1 MAKVLKRIGTLS
13 HKFAVDIVVHSLQMS
28 LSLPIK
34 VAIVWKRRN
43 KRIETSGRP
52 DLLPTQGSV
61 EIEET
66 LTMINTLYQKKAG
79 NYMEKKADLTVQA
92 IVEGKGSKSIGGLKL
107 NIADYATAALQR
119 QTFKLEKSP
128 DRYSSITISVRCRG
142 LGEPSVIS
150 DNMSDASGD
159 SGASYGTEGD
169 YSGPP
174 LFEQDLT
181 GFEEETKVLM
191 GSGGRP
197 PALIKGKQ
205 EQKPKRMEPQAQ
217 EMLAQLSIL
226 EREKASLQSQKDEL
240 QASYAGL
247 VESTRKDREKL
258 LEHITSQDTQLEEVS
273 SLTDSYKS
281 QLEAAEEDNRKLAQS
296 KKELQA
302 VVKKLEMTV
311 NEQKEDCFGLREENE
326 RLKRCVEMLEE
337 KGKGLQRRMNEAI
350 SEKTKL
356 ESSLIEAQSEVET
369 LQHALNQQGQG
380 SAADSALKRQLEVV
394 KTEMEKREKLL
405 NEAVIE
411 AKAELER
418 AEMGNAR
425 KQAELTVQLTTLKGK
440 LQQECDRAD
449 REQAAREK
457 LESQI
462 TAESEDFT
470 SKVNRM
476 TINMKQVQ
484 SQRDQLEE
492 TLTRRFRAPEP
503 ENSTVLAGKI
513 EELEAQVA
521 RQRDVITQLESDL
534 TNTFEE
540 K

>member
-1 MAKVLKRIGTLS
+1 MAKVLKRIGTLA
-13 HKFAVDIVVHSLQMS
+13 HKFAVDITVHSLQMS

-34 VAIVWKRRN
+34 VAVVWKRRN

-61 EIEET
+61 ELEET

-92 IVEGKGSKSIGGLKL
+92 IVEGKGSKSIGGLRL
-107 NIADYATAALQR
+107 NLADYATAALQR

-142 LGEPSVIS
+142 LGEPAPIS

-181 GFEEETKVLM
+181 GFEEETKVLP

-226 EREKASLQSQKDEL
+226 EREKASLQGQKDEL
-240 QASYAGL
+240 QVSYAAL
-247 VESTRKDREKL
+247 VESSRKDREKL
-258 LEHITSQDTQLEEVS
+258 LEHITAQDSQLEEVS

-281 QLEAAEEDNRKLAQS
+281 QLEAAEEDNRRLTQS

-302 VVKKLEMTV
+302 AVKKLE
-311 NEQKEDCFGLREENE
+311 NALSELKEGRSTLTDENQRMRRSLE
-326 RLKRCVEMLEE
+326 TLEE
-337 KGKGLQRRMNEAI
+337 KCKGLQRRFNEALA
-350 SEKTKL
+350 EKTKQ

-369 LQHALNQQGQG
+369 LQQALSQRGQG
-380 SAADSALKRQLEVV
+380 ADTESAHRRQLEVM

-405 NEAVIE
+405 KEAVSE

-418 AEMGNAR
+418 VETAHTRRN
-425 KQAELTVQLTTLKGK
+425 AELTVQLSTLQAK
-440 LQQECDRAD
+440 LQQESDRAD
-449 REQAAREK
+449 KEQAAREL
-457 LESQI
+457 LESQL
-462 TAESEDFT
+462 TADSEDFA

-476 TINMKQVQ
+476 TMNMKQVQ
-484 SQRDQLEE
+484 TQRDQLEE

-503 ENSTVLAGKI
+503 ANSTVLAAKV
-513 EELEAQVA
+513 EDLETQLA
-521 RQRDVITQLESDL
+521 RQRDIITQLESDL

>member
-1 MAKVLKRIGTLS
+1 MAKVLKRIGTLA
-13 HKFAVDIVVHSLQMS
+13 HKFAVDITVHSLQMS
-28 LSLPIK
+28 LSLPIR
-34 VAIVWKRRN
+34 VAVVWKRRN

-61 EIEET
+61 ELEET

-92 IVEGKGSKSIGGLKL
+92 IVEGKGSKSIGGLRL
-107 NIADYATAALQR
+107 NLADYATAALQR

-142 LGEPSVIS
+142 LGEPAPIS

-181 GFEEETKVLM
+181 GFEEETKVLP

-226 EREKASLQSQKDEL
+226 EREKASLQAQKDEL
-240 QASYAGL
+240 QVSYAAL
-247 VESTRKDREKL
+247 VESSRKDREKL
-258 LEHITSQDTQLEEVS
+258 LEHITAQDSQLEEVS

-281 QLEAAEEDNRKLAQS
+281 QLEAAEEDNRRLTQS
-296 KKELQA
+296 KKEMQA
-302 VVKKLEMTV
+302 TVKKLETALADL
-311 NEQKEDCFGLREENE
+311 KEGRSALTDENQRMRRSLE
-326 RLKRCVEMLEE
+326 ALEE
-337 KGKGLQRRMNEAI
+337 KCKGLQRRFNEALA
-350 SEKTKL
+350 EKTKQ

-369 LQHALNQQGQG
+369 LQQALNQRGQG
-380 SAADSALKRQLEVV
+380 ADESAHRRQLDVMRA
-394 KTEMEKREKLL
+394 EMEKREKLL
-405 NEAVIE
+405 KEEVSE

-418 AEMGNAR
+418 AENAHTR
-425 KQAELTVQLTTLKGK
+425 KNAELTVQLTTLQAK
-440 LQQECDRAD
+440 LQQESDRAD
-449 REQAAREK
+449 KEQAAREL
-457 LESQI
+457 LESQL
-462 TAESEDFT
+462 AADSEDFA

-484 SQRDQLEE
+484 TQRDQLEE

-503 ENSTVLAGKI
+503 ENSTVLAAKV
-513 EELEAQVA
+513 EDLETQLA
-521 RQRDVITQLESDL
+521 RQRDVIAQLESDL
-534 TNTFEE
+534 TNTYEE

>member
-142 LGEPSVIS
+142 LGAPSVIS

-258 LEHITSQDTQLEEVS
+258 LEHINSQDIQLEEVS

-281 QLEAAEEDNRKLAQS
+281 QLEAAEEDNRKLTQS

-302 VVKKLEMTV
+302 AVKKLETV
-311 NEQKEDCFGLREENE
+311 VAEHKEDRATLRDESE
-326 RLKRCVEMLEE
+326 RLRRSVDTLEE
-337 KGKGLQRRMNEAI
+337 KVKGLQRRMNEAL
-350 SEKTKL
+350 SERTKL
-356 ESSLIEAQSEVET
+356 ESSLIEAQSEIET
-369 LQHALNQQGQG
+369 LQQALNQQGQSPATE
-380 SAADSALKRQLEVV
+380 SAHRRQLEVM

-405 NEAVIE
+405 QEAVHE

-418 AEMGNAR
+418 AETVNAR
-425 KQAELTVQLTTLKGK
+425 KQAELTVQLTTLQGK
-440 LQQECDRAD
+440 LQQESDRAD
-449 REQAAREK
+449 REQAAREQ
-457 LESQI
+457 LESQF
-462 TAESEDFT
+462 TAEAEDFT

-503 ENSTVLAGKI
+503 ENSTVLVAKI